1 MNNVPHCVSEYSI
14 KIMKVSFTFLS
25 VCLMGLGLVG
35 CNSGSSS
42 NKPGLVTLEKQ
53 GELVV
58 GNTVSANA
66 RCIGCENIQYTWMLD
81 VNRNG
86 IWGDS
91 VLVNGQLISD
101 KESKGQTYTLTPED
115 YGVKTRLDIQ
125 YRVDGAAKED
135 YVIFQPILVEKVYT
149 NNFGDVA
156 FLKSNGELVAW
167 ESGSIYTHDG
177 IEKVFESDYGF
188 AAQDME
194 GKLITWW
201 RTAMPSD
208 MPTIYHAKSFHSNQ
222 GGGFAV
228 IQSDGSVV
236 TWGDDYSGGEST
248 QVQAQLTD
256 VESIFSSKYAFAA
269 LKNDQTVVAWGGGDA
284 GNSSGVQADLTNIQT
299 IIENNSSFAA
309 IKADNTL
316 VTWGELNYGGSTGEF
331 GKDLVNIRGV
341 FSNRTPFPDT
351 YTNGTD
357 FIAIKDDGVVISW
370 GADTFSDL
378 RKERR
383 LSIPGAKEI
392 FSTWAAYAALTE
404 SGDVMTWGSE
414 YMGGNSSSVSHQLN
428 QVKTIVPNANAFT
441 AIKADSSVVSWG
453 FDNCGGTNDATA
465 GMTDIIQVEATT
477 CAFAALRADGRLV
490 AWGDHFGGGNISS
503 AAGEISRTILLKA
516 AEDKF
521 LALQQDGTLV
531 AWGLDVVNYSEE
543 WAELQSH
550 LAPWDLEIESSFI
563 YFGV

>member
-1 MNNVPHCVSEYSI
+1 
-14 KIMKVSFTFLS
+14 MKTKFLLAG
-25 VCLMGLGLVG
+25 VIGLALVG
-35 CNSGSSS
+35 CGSEGTG
-42 NKPGLVTLEKQ
+42 PRRGLVALEKQ

-58 GNTVSANA
+58 GSTVSATA
-66 RCIGCENIQYTWMLD
+66 RCNDCEQIQYSWMLD
-81 VNRNG
+81 TNRNG
-86 IWGDS
+86 IWGDTI
-91 VLVNGQLISD
+91 LVNGRLVSD
-101 KESKGQTYTLTPED
+101 QEIQNQRYTLREDD
-115 YGVKTRLDIQ
+115 YGANARLTIQ
-125 YRVDGAAKED
+125 YQVDGQSKSGF
-135 YVIFQPILVEKVYT
+135 VIYQPVLVEKIFS
-149 NNFGDVA
+149 NHKGDVA
-156 FLKSNGELVAW
+156 FLKTNGEMVTW
-167 ESGSIYTHDG
+167 QNGRIITYEG
-177 IEKVFESDYGF
+177 IESVFESDFGL
-188 AAQDME
+188 AAQDKD
-194 GKLITWW
+194 GKLITWR

-236 TWGDDYSGGEST
+236 TWGDDYSGGESS

-256 VESIFSSKYAFAA
+256 VESIFSSKDAFAA

-309 IKADNTL
+309 IRADNTL

-341 FSNRTPFPDT
+341 FSNRTPFPGA

-357 FIAIKDDGVVISW
+357 FIAIRDDGVVISW
-370 GADTFSDL
+370 GANTFADL

-392 FSTWAAYAALTE
+392 FSTWDAYAALTE

-414 YMGGNSSSVSHQLN
+414 YVGGNSSSVSHQLN

-441 AIKADSSVVSWG
+441 AFKADGSVVSWG
-453 FDNCGGTNDATA
+453 FDNCGGTNHATA

-490 AWGDHFGGGNISS
+490 AWGDQHGGGDLSS
-503 AAGEISRTILLKA
+503 ASGELSRTRLLKA

-521 LALQQDGTLV
+521 LALQQDGTVV
-531 AWGLDVVNYSEE
+531 AWGLDVVNYSDE
-543 WAELQSH
+543 WQTLMVH
-550 LAPWDLEIESSFI
+550 LEPWDQRLETSLR
-563 YFGV
+563 